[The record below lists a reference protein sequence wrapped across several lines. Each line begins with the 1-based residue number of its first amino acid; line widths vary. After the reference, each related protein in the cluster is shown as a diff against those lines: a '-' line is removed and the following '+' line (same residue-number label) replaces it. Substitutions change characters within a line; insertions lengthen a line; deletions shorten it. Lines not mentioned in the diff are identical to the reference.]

1 VAISK
6 GGRARAR
13 MLQMAPSL
21 SASGYNLTLAS
32 DFGFRRRLARANLG
46 DAQSHQD

>member
-1 VAISK
+1 MRWLALI
-6 GGRARAR
+6 GD
-13 MLQMAPSL
+13 P
-21 SASGYNLTLAS
+21 SGYNLTLAS